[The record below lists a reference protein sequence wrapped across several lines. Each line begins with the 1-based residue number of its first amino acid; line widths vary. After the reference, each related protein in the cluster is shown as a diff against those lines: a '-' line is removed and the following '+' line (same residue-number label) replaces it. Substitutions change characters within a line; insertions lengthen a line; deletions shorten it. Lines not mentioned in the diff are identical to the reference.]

1 MTRSNENFENFSMD
15 GEQPYKI
22 QNDYHQ
28 RAVGFLRQ
36 ALEFD
41 EQSNNKEMA
50 ILLYKQGIRELEKA
64 VNLNVDP
71 KDNRAVD
78 LHTKMRK
85 NLAMARERVHVLQD
99 LLRKENAIPAKAQA
113 VPPKPRHIPT
123 KAQHPTPH
131 KIYSPPPSAL
141 PKFCYRALS
150 PAIASSS
157 SSSSSSS
164 NRVALKP
171 KQAPTHV
178 VSIERKEVSSKL
190 NDNAAAAQNKRPVL
204 KLPNVEKK
212 ELPSKSDDDAAA
224 VQNKQSLLNLPNV
237 EKQLISYILD
247 EVIVNKPNV
256 KFTDIGG
263 QERAKRA
270 LEEAVI
276 LPVLRPEMFTGLRAP
291 VRGILLF
298 GPPGNGKT
306 MLAKAVASE
315 AKARFF
321 NITASSLTSK
331 YVGEGEKLVRTL
343 FAAARELQPSII
355 FIDEVDSLLTERKE
369 SEHDAMRR
377 LKTEFFIQFDGV
389 QTNSDDRILVLAATN
404 RPFELDDAA
413 LRRFPRRIYIQ
424 LPDSRTRKHLLKHL
438 LSKQEHSLTSS
449 DFEWIANETHNYS
462 GSDLTALAKDA
473 AMGPV
478 RELRVDQL
486 KELSVSRIRPI
497 SRQDFIQALRKIR
510 PSVSPSTLEKYITWD
525 RQFGDG
531 SS

>member
-123 KAQHPTPH
+123 KAQHPTPPH
-131 KIYSPPPSAL
+131 KIYSPPP
-141 PKFCYRALS
+141 
-150 PAIASSS
+150 
-157 SSSSSSS
+157 
-164 NRVALKP
+164 
-171 KQAPTHV
+171 
-178 VSIERKEVSSKL
+178 IERKEVSSKL

>member
-1 MTRSNENFENFSMD
+1 MEGEPVKLQNE
-15 GEQPYKI
+15 Y
-22 QNDYHQ
+22 YQ
-28 RAVGFLRQ
+28 RATGLLRQ
-36 ALEFD
+36 ALECD
-41 EQSNNKEMA
+41 EQSNNNETA

-64 VNLNVDP
+64 LNVNIDP
-71 KDNRAVD
+71 NNSRAVE

-85 NLAMARERVHVLQD
+85 NLTMARERVNVLQS
-99 LLRKENAIPAKAQA
+99 LFRKENAIPTQAQR
-113 VPPKPRHIPT
+113 PSPRNI
-123 KAQHPTPH
+123 A
-131 KIYSPPPSAL
+131 SPPPVSIYRISFCANSACSYFQPAL
-141 PKFCYRALS
+141 PKSRHRAMS
-150 PAIASSS
+150 PAAIAAP
-157 SSSSSSS
+157 SSS
-164 NRVALKP
+164 NRVAIRAN
-171 KQAPTHV
+171 QAPIHIVNTG
-178 VSIERKEVSSKL
+178 
-190 NDNAAAAQNKRPVL
+190 
-204 KLPNVEKK
+204 KK
-212 ELPSKSDDDAAA
+212 ELPSKSDHDGATAQA
-224 VQNKQSLLNLPNV
+224 KRPTLKLPNV
-237 EKQLISYILD
+237 DPQLILYILD
-247 EVIVNKPNV
+247 EVIENSPHV
-256 KFTDIGG
+256 KFDDIGG
-263 QERAKRA
+263 QESAKRA

-321 NITASSLTSK
+321 NISASSLTSK
-331 YVGEGEKLVRTL
+331 YVGEGEKLVRAL

-355 FIDEVDSLLTERKE
+355 FIDEVDSLLSERKE

-377 LKTEFFIQFDGV
+377 LKTEFLVQFDGV

-438 LSKQEHSLTSS
+438 LNKQDHSLTSS
-449 DFEWIANETHNYS
+449 DFEWISHETHSYS

-478 RELRVDQL
+478 RELRVDEL
-486 KELSVSRIRPI
+486 KKLSVSRIRPI
-497 SRQDFIQALRKIR
+497 SRQDFVQSLRKIR
-510 PSVSPSTLEKYITWD
+510 PSVTPSTLDKYIQWN
-525 RQFGDG
+525 RSFGDC

>member
-1 MTRSNENFENFSMD
+1 MD

-28 RAVGFLRQ
+28 RAAGFLRQ

-41 EQSNNKEMA
+41 EQSHNKEMA

-71 KDNRAVD
+71 KDNRAVE
-78 LHTKMRK
+78 LHAKMRK
-85 NLAMARERVHVLQD
+85 NLAMARERVHALQD
-99 LLRKENAIPAKAQA
+99 LLHKENAAPAKAQA
-113 VPPKPRHIPT
+113 VPTKARPIPT
-123 KAQHPTPH
+123 KAQRPTPPR
-131 KIYSPPPSAL
+131 KVASPPPSAL

-164 NRVALKP
+164 KRVALKP
-171 KQAPTHV
+171 KQAPTHA
-178 VSIERKEVSSKL
+178 VS
-190 NDNAAAAQNKRPVL
+190 A
-204 KLPNVEKK
+204 EKK
-212 ELPSKSDDDAAA
+212 ELPSKSNDDAAA
-224 VQNKQSLLNLPNV
+224 AQNKQPLLKLPNV

-256 KFTDIGG
+256 KFTDIDG

-291 VRGILLF
+291 VKGILLF

-306 MLAKAVASE
+306 ML
-315 AKARFF
+315 
-321 NITASSLTSK
+321 L
-331 YVGEGEKLVRTL
+331 GEGEKLVRAL

-355 FIDEVDSLLTERKE
+355 FIDEVDSLLSERKE

-377 LKTEFFIQFDGV
+377 LKTEFLVQFDGV
-389 QTNSDDRILVLAATN
+389 QTNSDDRILVLSATN

-413 LRRFPRRIYIQ
+413 LRRFPCRIYIH
-424 LPDSRTRKHLLKHL
+424 LPDSRTRRHLLQHL
-438 LSKQEHSLTSS
+438 LSKQEHSLTAS
-449 DFEWIANETHNYS
+449 DFEWIASETHNYS

-478 RELRVDQL
+478 RELRVDEL
-486 KELSVSRIRPI
+486 KQLSVSRIRPV
-497 SRQDFIQALRKIR
+497 SRQDFVQALRKIR
-510 PSVSPSTLEKYITWD
+510 PSVSPSTIEKYITWN
-525 RQFGDG
+525 RTFGDC